1 MAEVEAFIIIGG
13 ESGPVG
19 SYTLAGAS
27 MEIEYRVYDSEGEFY
42 AAATT
47 EKEAG
52 RYIEQP
58 GDYMTKTYII
68 EERI

>member
-1 MAEVEAFIIIGG
+1 
-13 ESGPVG
+13 
-19 SYTLAGAS
+19 